1 MYSGFSIE
9 RSRII
14 YILSI
19 KPMQV
24 FIVDQVLISCQS
36 FQRVPNINAAARD
49 TSLAYII
56 NNLEQLYTPEM
67 RNICP
72 PFNLLD

>member
-19 KPMQV
+19 KPMQD
-24 FIVDQVLISCQS
+24 FIVNH
-36 FQRVPNINAAARD
+36 VPIIPACTKYQCRCSD

-67 RNICP
+67 RNICRT
-72 PFNLLD
+72 FNLLD